1 MKKILVVG
9 QTPPPFGGQALM
21 TQILLNGNYDNVILY
36 HIRLSFS
43 KDFDDMGAFKFYKF
57 WALVKTIFLIWYYR
71 FSKNITIL
79 YYAPAGP
86 NKLAMLRDMIL
97 LSTTRILFNK
107 LILHTHAGGTSILYN
122 NLNFI
127 FKYFYR
133 LSFFKPNILIKLTEY
148 SHGDEFVLKP
158 IKTVIIPNGIED
170 NYINFRNN
178 NIQHKDDFINLLYVG
193 AMYKERGIIDLI
205 LAVKLLLN
213 KGYKVKLN
221 LVGIFIENIFEKQIH
236 KLINENN
243 LITNIDFYGTKI
255 DNGKWDVFLKS
266 DIFCFPSYVPS
277 ETFGLVLVEAMQ
289 FKLPIVATNWNGIP
303 YVIENNFNALLV
315 NVNKPEDIANK
326 IEFLILNPNLRKE
339 FAENGRILYLKKYS
353 LKVFENNMNQVFNLI

>member
-1 MKKILVVG
+1 
-9 QTPPPFGGQALM
+9 
-21 TQILLNGNYDNVILY
+21 LLNGNYENATLY

-43 KDFDDMGAFKFYKF
+43 KDFNDMGAFKFYKF

-86 NKLAMLRDMIL
+86 NKLAMFRDMIL

-107 LILHTHAGGTSILYN
+107 LILHTHAGGTSILYK

-133 LSFFKPNILIKLTEY
+133 LAFFKPNILIKLTEY

-158 IKTVIIPNGIED
+158 IKTIIIPNGIED
-170 NYINFRNN
+170 NYINFKKNN
-178 NIQHKDDFINLLYVG
+178 LKQDNDFINLLYVG

-205 LAVKLLLN
+205 LALKILLD

-221 LVGIFIENIFEKQIH
+221 LVGIFIENIFEIQIH
-236 KLINENN
+236 ELINNNN
-243 LITNIDFYGTKI
+243 LNSNIVFYGTKI
-255 DNGKWDVFLKS
+255 ENFSQEIFINSPHLVFGIS
-266 DIFCFPSYVPS
+266 TNS
-277 ETFGLVLVEAMQ
+277 
-289 FKLPIVATNWNGIP
+289 KLSISISS
-303 YVIENNFNALLV
+303 
-315 NVNKPEDIANK
+315 K
-326 IEFLILNPNLRKE
+326 
-339 FAENGRILYLKKYS
+339 
-353 LKVFENNMNQVFNLI
+353 